1 MANNQAVT
9 YKTLSGGHQLT
20 HPSGEGVFVVLL
32 VLFLIFFTDGF
43 AHLVDSGVNQER
55 AKQVENPAELGD
67 QHRTQGNK
75 DKAQHQGNDDAVHQG
90 FLLVFTRHP
99 EGTQNNDKNEQVIY
113 AQRPLGEPAGIELA
127 RILAPIDGP
136 HQHPKQHCQADI
148 ANRPGGGFFHG
159 GGVRLAHMAHN
170 VHRNQRNDDGD

>member
-1 MANNQAVT
+1 M
-9 YKTLSGGHQLT
+9 
-20 HPSGEGVFVVLL
+20 VLL

-43 AHLVDSGVNQER
+43 AHLIDSGVNQER
-55 AKQVENPAELGD
+55 TKQVENPAELRN
-67 QHRTQGNK
+67 QHRPQGNK

-99 EGTQNNDKNEQVIY
+99 EGTQNNDENKQVIY
-113 AQRPLGEPAGIELA
+113 AQRPLSEPASIELA
-127 RILAPIDGP
+127 RILAPVDGP

-148 ANRPGGGFFHG
+148 ANRPGGSFFHG

-170 VHRNQRNDDGD
+170 VHRNQRNDDGY